1 MAEETVQQRSEKFR
15 DTLSSVLH
23 ELSKRNLSYA
33 EAQMLIGSADANA
46 SLSKNTIHKVIDAD
60 WITVIEEALP
70 YLDIVVRMPGVAI
83 EDVDEILPV
92 EISRHIT
99 EKSIRHLA
107 QHTNLIQ
114 KIEGDEVTPSRI
126 LNVYHEETLFTYE
139 NKFVN
144 TLLHRLYAFI
154 EKRYAQIH
162 GTSGVEQNYS
172 LEYTTSFQQETAE
185 GKLAKGKV
193 SLQIELTTPT
203 SVTLT
208 EEELLENERY
218 QKNLERLERIH
229 SIVLSYMGSP
239 LVRTLGRTFI
249 RPPVIR
255 TNAILKNKNLKV
267 ALNLWEF
274 IESFEKVGYYFSED
288 ATHQLPAD
296 SYISAL
302 YSTVAAQYLDFYQSI
317 VGEEDIKRELSRRH
331 LSDIYPEFE
340 DLFNEED
347 EDEYNIY
354 DSEYRKLVPVSR
366 LLNNKRKLSDDEK
379 RMRIAIAIALAA
391 DRTLEEN
398 RLAEKRRKA
407 EEELQRQAEEEAR
420 ARAEADAE
428 LARLLGEQAAQ
439 EPAPEAPI
447 EEVTPA
453 EEPVTEAPAEEQ
465 TLDTEPA
472 TEQAPET
479 SDAEPVTDSH
489 SEQSEESHA
498 EPALNGF
505 RPEELAVRYR
515 HSFLSKLIQSDKELQ
530 QIYTE
535 IKNLLLSYRGV
546 KARMSFANETFK
558 KAKVHISKLNVK
570 GKSLTVELALNPENY
585 SIQKYHFIDNSAK
598 NPELPMMMKVR
609 SERSLRYCLELIE
622 EQMRVL
628 GLEKDDTY
636 IAQDFTMPYETTEE
650 LAKRGLVK
658 VIYGEGTAPADT
670 TVADTL
676 GQITPASETE
686 QAPEAPIE
694 EVTPAEEPVTEQA
707 PETPDAEP

>member
-23 ELSKRNLSYA
+23 DLSKRNLSYA
-33 EAQMLIGSADANA
+33 EAQMLIGSADSDA
-46 SLSKNTIHKVIDAD
+46 SLSKNTVHKVIDAD

-70 YLDIVVRMPGVAI
+70 YLDIVVRMPGVTI

-114 KIEGDEVTPSRI
+114 KIEGDEITPSRI

-172 LEYTTSFQQETAE
+172 LEYTTSFQQETPE

-193 SLQIELTTPT
+193 SLQIELTTP
-203 SVTLT
+203 SSATLT
-208 EEELLENERY
+208 EEELIENERY

-274 IESFEKVGYYFSED
+274 IESFEKVGFYFSED
-288 ATHQLPAD
+288 AVHQLPAD

-428 LARLLGEQAAQ
+428 LARLIGEQPAG
-439 EPAPEAPI
+439 EVAPEASA
-447 EEVTPA
+447 EEVAPV
-453 EEPVTEAPAEEQ
+453 EEPTPE

-472 TEQAPET
+472 I
-479 SDAEPVTDSH
+479 DSH
-489 SEQSEESHA
+489 SEQSEESHSQPDA
-498 EPALNGF
+498 EPATDS
-505 RPEELAVRYR
+505 
-515 HSFLSKLIQSDKELQ
+515 H
-530 QIYTE
+530 
-535 IKNLLLSYRGV
+535 
-546 KARMSFANETFK
+546 
-558 KAKVHISKLNVK
+558 
-570 GKSLTVELALNPENY
+570 
-585 SIQKYHFIDNSAK
+585 
-598 NPELPMMMKVR
+598 
-609 SERSLRYCLELIE
+609 SERSE
-622 EQMRVL
+622 ESR
-628 GLEKDDTY
+628 
-636 IAQDFTMPYETTEE
+636 
-650 LAKRGLVK
+650 
-658 VIYGEGTAPADT
+658 
-670 TVADTL
+670 
-676 GQITPASETE
+676 SEPD
-686 QAPEAPIE
+686 A
-694 EVTPAEEPVTEQA
+694 EQA
-707 PETPDAEP
+707 PETEAQSPEEEPVSEVEDISQYLPEPVAYRTNITACPATPVYIGKDILLLFKGDIVLTRKIEDEAKVVFLALSRQQVLALDSKERAKLFVAIQALTDVQSAMATIRRLSEKEKLGFFDRLALSRANRKMDKNTLPYFNKLLPLTEEQYALYQCHSEIATTRVKISGASMWKSLRTLGTEGIVLDDNDTGEGR